1 MKHKFS
7 TAQEAIQV
15 IKLNED
21 EYRISALLP
30 LRHITSGQ
38 KEDWNNLDKLMKDV
52 FEITEEIPEMD
63 KGAFKDKLS
72 ELFRSIKFNRKDKG
86 LGIYVSQKIFRFMTF
101 PFEVK
106 QSLVMGQAFQIKELY
121 MLQQYAVEY
130 MVLYLSEKMARAF
143 TGFDGAIIE
152 KKDDFFPAHYSDPFE
167 YEHPSRSTSYAG
179 SAHVKGFEKDRSI
192 MEKLRFESF
201 IHTIDKHLHQ
211 YLTPKS
217 ILIVCG
223 NKSHTA
229 SFVEHSKYAENVI
242 SLIQGGYD
250 WFDMIEFRELT
261 WPVMQSNIENRLN
274 LILEEFKERSGEGFS
289 EEGMVQVWNAVQE
302 GRVKTL
308 LVENGYEIGGYIDSL
323 TPNIFRPGLAPA
335 AETYIPYAVNELVSL
350 ADRKGGEVVF
360 VESGQL
366 PEGDHVAAIC
376 RY

>member
-86 LGIYVSQKIFRFMTF
+86 LGIYVSQKMFRFMTF

-229 SFVEHSKYAENVI
+229 SFVE
-242 SLIQGGYD
+242 
-250 WFDMIEFRELT
+250 
-261 WPVMQSNIENRLN
+261 
-274 LILEEFKERSGEGFS
+274 GFS
-289 EEGMVQVWNAVQE
+289 EEGIVQVWNAVQE

-308 LVENGYEIGGYIDSL
+308 LVENGFEIGGYLDSL
-323 TPNIFRPGLAPA
+323 TPNVFRPGLAPA
-335 AETYIPYAVNELVSL
+335 TETYMPYAVNELVSL
-350 ADRKGGEVVF
+350 TDRKGGEVVF

-366 PEGDHVAAIC
+366 PDGGHVAAIC